1 MHARACGA
9 LWRGVGQCGLCRD
22 VSMKHFFLLTLSC
35 LSLCQCS
42 SVKVS
47 GTAPNP
53 PVSRLAIVRNDKTF
67 MSEME
72 PEIVKQVKAMGIVTE
87 LVDAPPSD
95 NSYYMTYTAN
105 WSWDLAMYLRYFQ
118 ANLHQGPILVNSVD
132 YKTSGLD
139 LNKFGQ
145 TDNKIRPLLRQLI
158 LGEKTTRRK

>member
-1 MHARACGA
+1 
-9 LWRGVGQCGLCRD
+9 
-22 VSMKHFFLLTLSC
+22 MKYILLLTLFC
-35 LSLCQCS
+35 LSLSQCN

-47 GTAPNP
+47 VITPNP
-53 PVSRLAIVRNDKTF
+53 PVKRLAIVRNDKTF

-87 LVDAPPSD
+87 LVDAPPLD

-118 ANLHQGPILVNSVD
+118 ASLHQGPILVNSVD

-139 LNKFGQ
+139 LNKFGH
-145 TDNKIRPLLRQLI
+145 TDNKIRPLLHQLI
-158 LGEKTTRRK
+158 LGEKLVRRK